1 MMTKKWLSNKKKY
14 YLYFFYFTVRTWL
27 VLRTRLYRIHTNSEV
42 YIIFPCLDT
51 YHKPGPPTPTFLK
64 TIPCLKSTCWPQ
76 LLTLSFKDLTTEV
89 RIISCAIW
97 KIWRRRG
104 TGTLNRIRIFF
115 FHANCYKYY
124 WNIYFVSFSQTSFA

>member
-1 MMTKKWLSNKKKY
+1 MIFFLSLQSMFDGAYCLSNGFIFSLFVIVFFFKY
-14 YLYFFYFTVRTWL
+14 SYALKILVKPYWVVTPNEWWLKSDYPIRKNIIYIFFYFTVRTWL

-76 LLTLSFKDLTTEV
+76 LHTL
-89 RIISCAIW
+89 
-97 KIWRRRG
+97 
-104 TGTLNRIRIFF
+104 FF
-115 FHANCYKYY
+115 
-124 WNIYFVSFSQTSFA
+124 